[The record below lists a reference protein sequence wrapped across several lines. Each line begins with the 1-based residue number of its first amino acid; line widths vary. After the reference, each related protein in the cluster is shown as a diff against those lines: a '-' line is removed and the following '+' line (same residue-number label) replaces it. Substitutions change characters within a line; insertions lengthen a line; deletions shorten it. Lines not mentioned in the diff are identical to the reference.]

1 MMLTDRE
8 LFVQMIERDVI
19 NLYNQLAKQN
29 SILTLKPVQDK
40 IYSYADVGIEYITN
54 LLFGTDN
61 SVNIDEAGEM
71 ARLVAEDKINHYR
84 DRLKN
89 KKAEMNESNHSDK

>member
-1 MMLTDRE
+1 MITDKE
-8 LFVQMIERDVI
+8 LFVQMIERDVV
-19 NLYNQLAKQN
+19 NLYNQLARQN

-40 IYSYADVGIEYITN
+40 IYSYADVGIEYLTN

-61 SVNIDEAGEM
+61 DATLDDASEM

-89 KKAEMNESNHSDK
+89 KKAEMNDIQNHSEK

>member
-1 MMLTDRE
+1 MITDRE
-8 LFVQMIERDVI
+8 LFIQMIERDVI

-61 SVNIDEAGEM
+61 SVNIDEASEM

-89 KKAEMNESNHSDK
+89 KKAEMKESNHSDK

>member
-1 MMLTDRE
+1 MITDRE

-19 NLYNQLAKQN
+19 NLYNQMARQN

-40 IYSYADVGIEYITN
+40 IYSYADVGIEYVTN
-54 LLFGTDN
+54 LLFGSDDN
-61 SVNIDEAGEM
+61 TNIEEATEM
-71 ARLVAEDKINHYR
+71 AKLVAEDKINHYR

-89 KKAEMNESNHSDK
+89 KKAEMNQENHSER